1 MDCNCKSGKF
11 WLGLGLGS
19 LLGMIAYHCAKSDRA
34 KIWKDKVSCAAQS
47 AADKAGEW
55 VTGVKDCSTKKEE

>member
-19 LLGMIAYHCAKSDRA
+19 LLGMVAYHCAKSEKA
-34 KIWKDKVSCAAQS
+34 KIWRDKVSCAAQS
-47 AADKAGEW
+47 AQGCTILSQKQLYLRF
-55 VTGVKDCSTKKEE
+55 

>member
-1 MDCNCKSGKF
+1 M
-11 WLGLGLGS
+11 GLGLGS
-19 LLGMIAYHCAKSDRA
+19 LLGMVTYHLAKSEKA

-55 VTGVKDCSTKKEE
+55 VTGVKDCGAKKEE

>member
-19 LLGMIAYHCAKSDRA
+19 LLGMVTYHLAKSEKA
-34 KIWKDKVSCAAQS
+34 KIWKDKVSCAVQQDTVS
-47 AADKAGEW
+47 GRC
-55 VTGVKDCSTKKEE
+55 G